1 MAPSG
6 LRQDSEMG
14 KVDLILR
21 RITEEKQK
29 KEEQKKRIKD
39 MLDRAKSS
47 AKSPVMVNIS
57 GEINSGK
64 MASQM
69 TEALKYMQSLNQNLA
84 ARTLMDSA
92 RDQSSQQ
99 QQAPQASA
107 MTQPMVTIDTKKI
120 SEQIS
125 KAIESGKLPIAPTIV
140 TVPMPQGPSYAEQPR
155 GGYYSAQKGESVK
168 YVQQAPGAQAVPGGP
183 VTIIR
188 EREII
193 HDRGGGNE
201 EEEGPRKLIKQPDKY
216 LADWQVEDLSKYDE
230 TYTLIEKKGKPMA
243 QAHIHWK
250 ADENLLV
257 YDVIEPKLEPESETV
272 YKKLKDLL
280 IDKLEVEFTL
290 LSKIKAEEYIMANI
304 EALIEFYG
312 LKLSIEQREIV
323 EYYLLRDFIGLDVVE
338 PIMRDVNIED
348 ISCDGVGIPLYIYHR
363 NPHYSSLRT
372 QTLFKDKETLN
383 SFVMK
388 LGQRCGRSIS
398 VAEPLLDGT
407 LPDGSR
413 VQATY
418 GSDISRKGSSFTI
431 RRFLKDPITPIDL
444 IMYGTVNYEMLA
456 YFWLAIEHGKSAL
469 ISGATATG
477 KTSMLNSMSLF
488 IRQDAKIVSIE
499 DTAELQLPH
508 ENWLPQVT
516 RVGFGVAG
524 PTGSKLGEV
533 TMFDLLRAS
542 LRQRPDY
549 IVVGEV
555 RGQEAAVLFQEMA
568 TGHPGLSTMH
578 ADSMEAVLNRLET
591 PPISLPPSLLQNLD
605 LVIILVRE
613 KVRGAYVRRVAHVVE
628 IMGFDLKTMR
638 PITNEVFGWV
648 PAKDRF
654 VYTTQSHMLG
664 IIMQERGANEESIA
678 EELQRRVSI
687 LRWLAE
693 HKIRDLRQVSSYI
706 NKYYKD
712 PEGTLREIGVF

>member
-1 MAPSG
+1 
-6 LRQDSEMG
+6 MG
-14 KVDLILR
+14 KVDLILKK
-21 RITEEKQK
+21 IVAEKQK
-29 KEEQKKRIKD
+29 KEEQKKRVKD
-39 MLDRAKSS
+39 MLERAKS
-47 AKSPVMVNIS
+47 ANKSPVLVNIS

-64 MASQM
+64 MATQM

-84 ARTLMDSA
+84 ARTMLESA
-92 RDQSSQQ
+92 RDQPYQQ
-99 QQAPQASA
+99 PQGQQINTTIS
-107 MTQPMVTIDTKKI
+107 PMITIDTKKI

-125 KAIESGKLPIAPTIV
+125 KAIESGKLPIMPTVV
-140 TVPMPQGPSYAEQPR
+140 TVPMPQAPVYYEQPR
-155 GGYYSAQKGESVK
+155 GGYYGAQRGEN
-168 YVQQAPGAQAVPGGP
+168 VQYAQQPPGAQAGPGGP

-193 HDRGGGNE
+193 HDRPGEVE
-201 EEEGPRKLIKQPDKY
+201 EEAKKLIKQPDKY

-230 TYTLIEKKGKPMA
+230 TYTLIEKNGKPMA
-243 QAHIHWK
+243 QAHIYWK
-250 ADENLLV
+250 PDENLLV
-257 YDVIEPKLEPESETV
+257 YDVVEPKLEPQSETV
-272 YKKLKDLL
+272 FKKLKDLL

-290 LSKIKAEEYIMANI
+290 LSKIKAEEYIMKNI
-304 EALIEFYG
+304 EELIDFYG
-312 LKLSIEQREIV
+312 LKLSPEQREIV

-338 PIMRDVNIED
+338 PLMRDTNIED
-348 ISCDGVGIPLYIYHR
+348 ISCDGIGIPLYIYHR

-372 QTLFKDKETLN
+372 QTVFKDKETLN

-444 IMYGTVNYEMLA
+444 ILYGTVNYEMLA
-456 YFWLAIEHGKSAL
+456 YIWLAIEHGKSAL

-477 KTSMLNSMSLF
+477 KTSMLNSISLF

-499 DTAELQLPH
+499 DTAELQMPH

-533 TMFDLLRAS
+533 TMFDLLKAS

-613 KVRGAYVRRVAHVVE
+613 KVKGAYVRRVAHVIE

-654 VYTTQSHMLG
+654 VYTAQSHMLG

-678 EELQRRVSI
+678 EELQRRI
-687 LRWLAE
+687 TFLRWLTE
-693 HKIRDLRQVSSYI
+693 HKVRDFRQVSSYI

-712 PEGTLREIGVF
+712 PERTLKDMGVF